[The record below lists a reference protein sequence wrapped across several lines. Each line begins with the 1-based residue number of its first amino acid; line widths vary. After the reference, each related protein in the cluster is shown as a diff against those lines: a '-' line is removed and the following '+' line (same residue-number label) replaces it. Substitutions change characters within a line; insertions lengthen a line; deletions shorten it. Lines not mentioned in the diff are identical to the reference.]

1 MSPDAAHLLPR
12 DVATQFAHAAVQ
24 AIADQAGIT
33 ILHVKGPVVDAT
45 LLAARFD
52 EPLAE
57 DSPAPMPRQ
66 SVDADILVAPS
77 DARALLEAMTR
88 HGWELAWD
96 FDEGS
101 LFAHAATLT
110 HPHLAHVDVH
120 RWFPGIECDP
130 ETAFAILASGA
141 RRIPIAG
148 FPCLVPS
155 DDAHRLV
162 LLLHAARSQGG
173 GGRAD
178 VAELWTRA
186 TGEEQTSV
194 RRLADRLDATVAL
207 AAAIGEL
214 ESVRHRR
221 SYRLW
226 RTLQRRDHTHREVL
240 MGHIVAARPRE
251 IPALLSRFLLLN
263 KRRMERQRGGA
274 VGLRESLA
282 GYRTWVSRRIRSR

>member
-1 MSPDAAHLLPR
+1 MTDEAGPVLPR
-12 DVATQFAHAAVQ
+12 DVAVQFAHAAIQ
-24 AIADQAGIT
+24 AIADEAGIAV
-33 ILHVKGPVVDAT
+33 LHIKGPVVDAT
-45 LLAARFD
+45 LRAVRLSEPVEEGASALQARV
-52 EPLAE
+52 
-57 DSPAPMPRQ
+57 
-66 SVDADILVAPS
+66 SVDADVLVSPDQAGP
-77 DARALLEAMTR
+77 LLEAMKR
-88 HGWELAWD
+88 HGWQLAWD

-162 LLLHAARSQGG
+162 LLLHAARSPGG

-226 RTLQRRDHTHREVL
+226 RTLQRRDHSHREVL